1 MSSPDQ
7 PLHHASHGPPPRAGE
22 VSGWGYDLVILD
34 FDGTLADS
42 AEWFFA
48 AYDAVAVRFG
58 LRRASRA
65 ELEGM
70 RALGTRE
77 IMRSL
82 DVPMWKVPLIARH
95 MRRRMADEIGG
106 IALFPGIGEALAALH
121 GRGVT
126 LAIVSSNAEGN
137 IRAVLGEELA
147 GRIAWWG
154 CGTALFGKAKKL
166 RQAMGT
172 CGAAPDRTIAIG
184 DETRDVE
191 AARAVGIASGAVLW
205 GYAAPAALV
214 AAGPTVVLRAVGEIG
229 SL

>member
-1 MSSPDQ
+1 MN
-7 PLHHASHGPPPRAGE
+7 R
-22 VSGWGYDLVILD
+22 YDLAIFD

-42 AEWFFA
+42 ADWFFA
-48 AYDAVAVRFG
+48 AYDAVAARFG

-95 MRRRMADEIGG
+95 MRRRMAGEIGG
-106 IALFPGIGEALAALH
+106 ITLFPGIADALVALH
-121 GRGVT
+121 GRGVG

-137 IRAVLGEELA
+137 VRAVLGEELA
-147 GRIAWWG
+147 GRVAFWG

-166 RQAMGT
+166 RQAMRA
-172 CGAAPDRTIAIG
+172 CGAAPGRTIAIG

-214 AAGPTVVLRAVGEIG
+214 AAGPTLVLREVGEVA

>member
-1 MSSPDQ
+1 MTID
-7 PLHHASHGPPPRAGE
+7 A
-22 VSGWGYDLVILD
+22 YDLAIFD

-42 AEWFFA
+42 AGWFFA
-48 AYDAVAVRFG
+48 AYDDVAVRFG
-58 LRRASRA
+58 LRRTSRA

-82 DVPMWKVPLIARH
+82 DVPMWKLPLIARH
-95 MRRRMADEIGG
+95 MRRRMAGEIGG
-106 IALFPGIGEALAALH
+106 IALFPGVADALVALD
-121 GRGVT
+121 GRGVR

-137 IRAVLGEELA
+137 VRAVLGDELA

-166 RQAMGT
+166 RQAMRT
-172 CGAAPDRTIAIG
+172 CGAAADRTILIG
-184 DETRDVE
+184 DETRDIE

-205 GYAAPAALV
+205 GYAAPTALI
-214 AAGPTVVLRAVGEIG
+214 AAGPTVVLRAVGEMVE
-229 SL
+229 L

>member
-1 MSSPDQ
+1 MN
-7 PLHHASHGPPPRAGE
+7 R
-22 VSGWGYDLVILD
+22 YDLAIFD

-77 IMRSL
+77 IMRAL

-106 IALFPGIGEALAALH
+106 IALFPGVADALNLLH

-166 RQAMGT
+166 REAKRA
-172 CGAAPDRTIAIG
+172 CGAAPCRTMAIG
-184 DETRDVE
+184 DETRDIE

-205 GYAAPAALV
+205 GYAAPAALI
-214 AAGPTVVLRAVGEIG
+214 AAGPTMVFGEVGEMA

>member
-1 MSSPDQ
+1 MTTTN
-7 PLHHASHGPPPRAGE
+7 R
-22 VSGWGYDLVILD
+22 YDLAILD

-48 AYDAVAVRFG
+48 AYDGVATRFG

-77 IMRSL
+77 IMRRL
-82 DVPMWKVPLIARH
+82 DVPMWKLPLIARH
-95 MRRRMADEIGG
+95 MRRRMARDIAG
-106 IALFPGIGEALAALH
+106 IALFPGIADALAALDA
-121 GRGVT
+121 RGVT
-126 LAIVSSNAEGN
+126 LAIVSSNGEAN
-137 IRAVLGEELA
+137 VRAVLGGDLA
-147 GRIAWWG
+147 ARIAFWG

-166 RQAMGT
+166 RQAMRA
-172 CGAAPDRTIAIG
+172 CRAAPDRTIVIG

-191 AARAVGIASGAVLW
+191 AARAAGIASGAVLW
-205 GYAAPAALV
+205 GYAAPEALV
-214 AAGPTVVLRAVGEIG
+214 AMTPTVTLGEVGALA

>member
-1 MSSPDQ
+1 MTFD
-7 PLHHASHGPPPRAGE
+7 
-22 VSGWGYDLVILD
+22 SGSQSVVNAYDLAIFD

-48 AYDAVAVRFG
+48 AYDAVAARFR

-95 MRRRMADEIGG
+95 MRRMMADEIGG
-106 IALFPGIGEALAALH
+106 IALFPGIADALVALH
-121 GRGVT
+121 GRGVA
-126 LAIVSSNAEGN
+126 LAVVSSNAEGN
-137 IRAVLGEELA
+137 VRAVLGAELA
-147 GRIAWWG
+147 GRVAFWG

-166 RQAMGT
+166 RQAMRA
-172 CGAAPDRTIAIG
+172 CGVAPDRTIAIG

-214 AAGPTVVLRAVGEIG
+214 AAGPTLVFAEVGEVARF
-229 SL
+229 

>member
-1 MSSPDQ
+1 MN
-7 PLHHASHGPPPRAGE
+7 A
-22 VSGWGYDLVILD
+22 YDLAIFD

-58 LRRASRA
+58 LRRASRV

-106 IALFPGIGEALAALH
+106 ITLFPGIADALVALH
-121 GRGVT
+121 GRGVR

-137 IRAVLGEELA
+137 VRAVLGEALA
-147 GRIAWWG
+147 GRVAFWG

-166 RQAMGT
+166 RQAMRA
-172 CGAAPDRTIAIG
+172 CGATPGRTIAIG

-205 GYAAPAALV
+205 GYAAPVALV
-214 AAGPTVVLRAVGEIG
+214 AAGPTVVLREVGE
-229 SL
+229 LAAL